1 MRQNISG
8 AFFATFFLATRAR
21 STVLVST
28 ASARVFVILEFDSLS
43 SQEESQ
49 EETGLGLNLVNFRKY
64 LVLAGVTV
72 FAAAGDSMLSH
83 GMKQTGSISVHHLQ
97 GVIFAVLNPW
107 VAIGILLL
115 LAFFATYM
123 TALSWA
129 DLTYVLPATSLGYVL
144 LALVARFVLHE
155 HVSPL
160 RWLGIALITGGVG
173 FVAGGPELT
182 HHPHT
187 TAPADETCAVAAA
200 VEAPPF
206 DAAQGKLLAKDARN
220 GAPQVGMTGKL

>member
-1 MRQNISG
+1 V
-8 AFFATFFLATRAR
+8 T
-21 STVLVST
+21 
-28 ASARVFVILEFDSLS
+28 
-43 SQEESQ
+43 
-49 EETGLGLNLVNFRKY
+49 FRKY

-83 GMKQTGSISVHHLQ
+83 GMKQTGSISIHHLQ

-129 DLTYVLPATSLGYVL
+129 DLTYVLPATSLGYVI
-144 LALVARFVLHE
+144 LALVARFLLHE
-155 HVSPL
+155 HVSPM

-173 FVAGGPELT
+173 FIAGGPELT
-182 HHPHT
+182 THPYS
-187 TAPADETCAVAAA
+187 ADVN
-200 VEAPPF
+200 EAR
-206 DAAQGKLLAKDARN
+206 AEEASALLAKDATN
-220 GAPQVGMTGKL
+220 GAPSAPMGRGL